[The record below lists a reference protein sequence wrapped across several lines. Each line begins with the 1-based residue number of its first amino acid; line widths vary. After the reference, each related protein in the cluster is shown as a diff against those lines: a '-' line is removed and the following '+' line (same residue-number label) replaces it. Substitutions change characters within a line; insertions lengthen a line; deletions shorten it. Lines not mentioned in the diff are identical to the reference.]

1 MKILLIEDDPKL
13 VKLLKTMLK
22 KQGYTVDHLS
32 DGERAKRR
40 ISVSYNDYDLVL
52 LDLSLPAKSGLEIC
66 KEIRDANISTPFLVL
81 TGDSKLESK
90 VELLNAGAD
99 DYMVKPFE
107 FEELFSRIR
116 AVTRRPKQALHTELK
131 IADLVLNTATQK
143 AHMEGEEL
151 KLTLREFRILEYFM
165 RNPNVVLSREE
176 ITSNIWDFDYDS
188 FSNVVDVFINKVRNK
203 IDKQRPKKLI
213 ETVRGIGYRLNAAME
228 VV

>member
-81 TGDSKLESK
+81 TGDSKLKSK

-99 DYMVKPFE
+99 DYLVKPFE

-143 AHMEGEEL
+143 AHMAGEEL

>member
-1 MKILLIEDDPKL
+1 M
-13 VKLLKTMLK
+13 
-22 KQGYTVDHLS
+22 
-32 DGERAKRR
+32 
-40 ISVSYNDYDLVL
+40 
-52 LDLSLPAKSGLEIC
+52 
-66 KEIRDANISTPFLVL
+66 L

-99 DYMVKPFE
+99 DYLVKPFE

-143 AHMEGEEL
+143 AHMAGEEL

-176 ITSNIWDFDYDS
+176 ITSNILDFDYDS

-228 VV
+228 VA

>member
-40 ISVSYNDYDLVL
+40 IQISYNDYDLVL

-90 VELLNAGAD
+90 VE
-99 DYMVKPFE
+99 YW
-107 FEELFSRIR
+107 
-116 AVTRRPKQALHTELK
+116 H
-131 IADLVLNTATQK
+131 
-143 AHMEGEEL
+143 
-151 KLTLREFRILEYFM
+151 
-165 RNPNVVLSREE
+165 
-176 ITSNIWDFDYDS
+176 
-188 FSNVVDVFINKVRNK
+188 
-203 IDKQRPKKLI
+203 
-213 ETVRGIGYRLNAAME
+213 RGFPCK
-228 VV
+228 

>member
-1 MKILLIEDDPKL
+1 M
-13 VKLLKTMLK
+13 
-22 KQGYTVDHLS
+22 
-32 DGERAKRR
+32 A
-40 ISVSYNDYDLVL
+40 
-52 LDLSLPAKSGLEIC
+52 
-66 KEIRDANISTPFLVL
+66 
-81 TGDSKLESK
+81 
-90 VELLNAGAD
+90 
-99 DYMVKPFE
+99 
-107 FEELFSRIR
+107 
-116 AVTRRPKQALHTELK
+116 
-131 IADLVLNTATQK
+131 
-143 AHMEGEEL
+143 GEEL

>member
-99 DYMVKPFE
+99 DYLVKPFE

-143 AHMEGEEL
+143 AHMAGEEL

-228 VV
+228 VA

>member
-99 DYMVKPFE
+99 DYLVKPFE

-116 AVTRRPKQALHTELK
+116 AVTRRPKQTLYTELK
-131 IADLVLNTATQK
+131 VSDIVLNTATQK
-143 AHMEGEEL
+143 VSRAGREI
-151 KLTLREFRILEYFM
+151 KLTLKEFRILEYFM
-165 RNPNVVLSREE
+165 RNPGIAVSREDLVR
-176 ITSNIWDFDYDS
+176 NVYDFDYDS
-188 FSNVVDVFINKVRNK
+188 FSNVLDVFINRLRKK
-203 IDKQRPKKLI
+203 IDNNRARKLI
-213 ETVRGIGYRLNAAME
+213 ETVHGVGYRLNAHT
-228 VV
+228 

>member
-143 AHMEGEEL
+143 AHMAGEEL